1 MKNKESIKIILESFD
16 HFVLSKAVN
25 EIIVT
30 VKRTGAGIKGP
41 IPMPTKI
48 QKFCVNR
55 SPHVYKDSREQ
66 YEIRT
71 SKRILIISP
80 TAQTVDALMK
90 LNLSAGVEIKIA
102 LNGTKN

>member
-1 MKNKESIKIILESFD
+1 MINKESIKITLESFD
-16 HFVLSKAVN
+16 HFVLSKAVK
-25 EIIVT
+25 EIIAT

-41 IPMPTKI
+41 IPFPTKI
-48 QKFCVNR
+48 EKFCVTR
-55 SPHVYKDSREQ
+55 SPHVDKDSREQ